1 MTVPRA
7 ASRRACRPGASGP
20 RALAAR
26 LLAALAAALLAATLT
41 AGPALAG
48 GAPGGGTGPGVNPG
62 GSVAGCSG
70 VACYADVWRYITLSG
85 TQGAFS
91 TGGGGG
97 PQVQLPPPP
106 CYMQPMFSGP
116 ELYQLWKAGRRG
128 HVGPGQGAGFPFG
141 AYLPQIKQHRNSGGG
156 EWWERVTNLGVGG
169 TCGLPLLAWVTSGAV
184 PPLPAVP
191 AVDLAD
197 YAYDHM
203 RLPSPRLTLNPA
215 TRSYVSLPTYVWDTL
230 PFTAAH
236 VTATLGNESATVTAT
251 AGDLTLSAGGA
262 QATVYQ
268 AGCTPR
274 GSRSADP
281 PANAGPGTTPDCGVT
296 FNAPSAGGSITGM
309 ITWNATSEARAFP
322 RILVRGTDRVPVDE
336 IQSLNG

>member
-7 ASRRACRPGASGP
+7 AGRGLLAILGAV
-20 RALAAR
+20 
-26 LLAALAAALLAATLT
+26 LLAAILA

-62 GSVAGCSG
+62 GSLTGCSG

-85 TQGAFS
+85 TPGAFS

-116 ELYQLWKAGRRG
+116 QLYQLWKAGRHS
-128 HVGPGQGAGFPFG
+128 HVGPGQSAGFPFG
-141 AYLPQIKQHRNSGGG
+141 SYLAAIKQHRNSGGG
-156 EWWERVTNLGVGG
+156 YWWERVTNLKVGG
-169 TCGLPLLAWVTSGAV
+169 TCGLPLLAWVTKGAA
-184 PPLPAVP
+184 PPLPVVP

-203 RLPSPRLTLNPA
+203 RLPSPKLTLNPA
-215 TRSYVSLPTYVWDTL
+215 VRSYVSLPTYVWDRL

-236 VTATLGNESATVTAT
+236 VTATLGNESATVTAA
-251 AGDLTLSAGGA
+251 AGNLTLAAGGA
-262 QATVYQ
+262 QATVYDT
-268 AGCTPR
+268 GCTPR

-296 FNAPSAGGSITGM
+296 FNAPSTGGSITGK
-309 ITWNATSEARAFP
+309 ISWTATSGARTFRP
-322 RILVRGTDRVPVDE
+322 IVVRGGDQVPVDE